1 MRSLKVLG
9 VLAIC
14 LLTLTFAVAKQN
26 QFGVADA
33 RNVSLSAPTLVGDVV
48 LPAGDYKVLHTMDGQ
63 NHIMVFKQVNAKKP
77 AEAKVKCQLVPLT
90 QKAARDEQ
98 SFVFNAANQRVL
110 HSMIF
115 KGDSAQHVF

>member
-9 VLAIC
+9 VIAIC
-14 LLTLTFAVAKQN
+14 LLAITAMAKQN

-33 RNVSLSAPTLVGDVV
+33 RNVSLTAPTLVGDVV
-48 LPAGDYKVLHTMDGQ
+48 LPAGDYKVLHTMEGQ
-63 NHIMVFKQVNAKKP
+63 NHIMVFKQVNTKKP
-77 AEAKVKCQLVPLT
+77 VEAKVKCQLVPLT
-90 QKAARDEQ
+90 QKAPRDEQ
-98 SFVFNAANQRVL
+98 SFLFNAANQRVL